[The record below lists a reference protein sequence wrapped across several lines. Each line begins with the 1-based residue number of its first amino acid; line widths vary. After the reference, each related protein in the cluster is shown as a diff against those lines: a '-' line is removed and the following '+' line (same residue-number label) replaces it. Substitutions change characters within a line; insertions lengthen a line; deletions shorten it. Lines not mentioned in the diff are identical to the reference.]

1 MVRCVSGRG
10 IVQMVGGLGFQIE
23 EVEKMR
29 IRYLDEIFKKNWCY
43 HRIIRIYCNYD
54 VHLILK

>member
-29 IRYLDEIFKKNWCY
+29 IRYLDEIFKKN
-43 HRIIRIYCNYD
+43 
-54 VHLILK
+54 